1 MTSRKTV
8 NPGSAPNT
16 PPRRTG
22 GFTLMELMV
31 SISIMS
37 VIMLAFGGLLT
48 QANQVVTDGERR
60 MRSDAAA
67 SAISRIIRKDIRQAT
82 KNGFLRLGK
91 NVFVIVTAGQTESSF
106 SNVTGDG
113 SVVIYGW
120 DENSNVLYRKVLVLS
135 KNAPVDSNPDDGNDE
150 EIVDCLV
157 WNDGTGK
164 RGMNLAELQVLSDA
178 KMGELI
184 DYMVKPPDN
193 MRYPP
198 NTLLQVTKT
207 SWMVLAGGCT
217 GLQIA
222 HQAPGESDWKE
233 GSPATYTRHNQ
244 TSWPTAIKFRF
255 TLQPKSIVGA
265 VIADDGGAAEYEI
278 ICPIGH

>member
-1 MTSRKTV
+1 
-8 NPGSAPNT
+8 
-16 PPRRTG
+16 
-22 GFTLMELMV
+22 MELMV

-37 VIMLAFGGLLT
+37 IIMLAFGGLLT

-82 KNGFLRLGK
+82 KNGFLRIGK
-91 NVFVIVTAGQTESSF
+91 SVFVIVTAGQTESSF
-106 SNVTGDG
+106 SNITGDG
-113 SVVIYGW
+113 AVIIYGR
-120 DENSNVLYRKVLVLS
+120 DDKSNVLYRKVLVLS
-135 KNAPVDSNPDDGNDE
+135 KKSPVDNDPDDGDDK

-157 WNDGTGK
+157 WDDGTGK

-184 DYMVKPPDN
+184 DHMVKPPEN
-193 MRYPP
+193 MQYPP
-198 NTLLQVTKT
+198 DTLLQVTKT
-207 SWMVLAGGCT
+207 SWMVLAGGCEE
-217 GLQIA
+217 LQIA
-222 HQAPGESDWKE
+222 HQSPGKSDWKE

-255 TLQPKSIVGA
+255 KLQAKSIVGE
-265 VIADDGGAAEYEI
+265 VIADNGGAAEYEI